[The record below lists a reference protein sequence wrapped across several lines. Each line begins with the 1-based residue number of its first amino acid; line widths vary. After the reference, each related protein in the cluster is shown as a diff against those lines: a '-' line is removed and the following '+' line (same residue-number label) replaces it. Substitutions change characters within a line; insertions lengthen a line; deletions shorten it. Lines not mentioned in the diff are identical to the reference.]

1 MKKDGFTLIEVV
13 VSLFILV
20 ILFGT
25 GISLGKLGSNIYY
38 DITIDSY
45 VYEVQ
50 SLLSYGK
57 ALCKEKNQYGKFN
70 INTKT
75 NEIAFIERWDNIEKT
90 IVLPKDIKF
99 QKNLTVFVTPEGKIE
114 QGNTITLID
123 KNGNKY
129 EITIRVGVDLIVIKE
144 T

>member
-13 VSLFILV
+13 VSLFILS

-25 GISLGKLGSNIYY
+25 GISLGKLGGNIYY
-38 DITIDSY
+38 DINIDSY
-45 VYEVQ
+45 IYEVQ
-50 SLLSYGK
+50 NLLSYGK
-57 ALCKEKNQYGKFN
+57 AVCNEKNQYGKFN
-70 INTKT
+70 INTRT
-75 NEIAFIERWDNIEKT
+75 NEIAFIAGWDKIEK
-90 IVLPKDIKF
+90 IIALPKDIKF
-99 QKNLTVFVTPEGKIE
+99 QKNLNVFVTPEGKIE

-123 KNGNKY
+123 KNGDKY